1 MANELR
7 FVILMVAIVILAI
20 ILQLL
25 RRGRIP
31 VKFTLL
37 WLIAD
42 GILFLLAI
50 FPFVLNI
57 FTGIIGFQ
65 TTSNLVIGI
74 FIVILLL
81 VTIALT
87 VIVAGQATKT
97 QLLIQELSMLK
108 QQYKESEI
116 KQERENE

>member
-1 MANELR
+1 VANELR

>member
-7 FVILMVAIVILAI
+7 FTILLVAIIILGI

-37 WLIAD
+37 WVIAD
-42 GILFLLAI
+42 GILFLLAV

-57 FTGIIGFQ
+57 ITGIVGFQ

-108 QQYKESEI
+108 QQYKENEI
-116 KQERENE
+116 KIREK